1 MCASQ
6 LEEEEQNEEEREE
19 EVDPDL
25 APDLEEEEEQEE
37 EEEENDLGD
46 PAVLSAVRNIQ
57 VPEQEDVGEGCP
69 ELSASHRLLLHISL
83 LFFTPF

>member
-1 MCASQ
+1 MLVCASQ

-19 EVDPDL
+19 ELDPDL
-25 APDLEEEEEQEE
+25 APDLEREEE

-57 VPEQEDVGEGCP
+57 VPQQEDVGEGCP
-69 ELSASHRLLLHISL
+69 ELSASHRLWLHISL